1 MVCERVRYIFGIAVV
16 VSVLMMLGI
25 DPVDTA
31 VRPTKLDYRI
41 VTLPNGLKVILSE
54 DHSTPIVHLQLWYHV
69 GSKNEPTGRTG
80 FAHLFEHLMFMGTKN
95 VPIGQFDNIME
106 GAGGSNNATTS
117 SDRTNYFESGPREL
131 LELFLFLEADRM
143 TGLSQA
149 MTLEKLNTQRGVV
162 RNERR
167 QSYENRPYGQLWLEV
182 PALIYPAGHP
192 YHHPVIVA
200 AETAQFDQMSGG
212 RLILGFGPGGLMSD
226 AELFGMEDM
235 PERYRVAMES
245 IDIILA
251 LWNAEAP
258 LRFDGEHFPM
268 TLERRV
274 WLSHGVGRMAETFQ
288 KPHPPVALAMVGPGG
303 QTAETIAE
311 RDFIPISANFVPVS
325 NLVAQW
331 QSYAQTRERLGK
343 MADPSIWRV
352 CRNVLVT
359 ESDAQA
365 QDILADPDGTF
376 AYYYRYIR
384 GVRQIEEFREH
395 QGKPLPELN
404 ALLEV
409 DVALEESVIAGSL
422 ASVQERLVDL
432 VDQLGPFGTLVM
444 VGQDWDDAVMWPTSM
459 RRMAEEVMPV
469 LTQHADQLK

>member
-1 MVCERVRYIFGIAVV
+1 MELGLFTQPVHRAEKPWATALAEDRE
-16 VSVLMMLGI
+16 SVLLAEKLGFSEVWI
-25 DPVDTA
+25 GEHFS
-31 VRPTKLDYRI
+31 TKAEQI
-41 VTLPNGLKVILSE
+41 PS
-54 DHSTPIVHLQLWYHV
+54 P
-69 GSKNEPTGRTG
+69 
-80 FAHLFEHLMFMGTKN
+80 LMFLASLIEQTST
-95 VPIGQFDNIME
+95 IRF
-106 GAGGSNNATTS
+106 AT
-117 SDRTNYFESGPREL
+117 
-131 LELFLFLEADRM
+131 
-143 TGLSQA
+143 
-149 MTLEKLNTQRGVV
+149 GVI
-162 RNERR
+162 N
-167 QSYENRPYGQLWLEV
+167 L
-182 PALIYPAGHP
+182 P

-274 WLSHGVGRMAETFQ
+274 WLSHGVGRMAQTFQ

-343 MADPSIWRV
+343 IVDPSIWRV

-395 QGKPLPELN
+395 QDKPLLELN

-444 VGQDWDDAVMWPTSM
+444 VGQDWDDPVMWPTSM

>member
-1 MVCERVRYIFGIAVV
+1 MARNLIEQPDPATAQYLNQHMSLEVEAAMSSAAVASMLPRGKAQSVRSECREATVKALQVVEAERSRCADAEIRTLEAACKSAADGEAAAKMAVAQAHNTVKRTETDLTAANAKLSNLRARLPAEGEVEDNIEDRLAKTESELSKSWDNLEDAIKAEIAGEVV
-16 VSVLMMLGI
+16 EQW
-25 DPVDTA
+25 P
-31 VRPTKLDYRI
+31 R
-41 VTLPNGLKVILSE
+41 
-54 DHSTPIVHLQLWYHV
+54 STPYQFKKPLQ
-69 GSKNEPTGRTG
+69 K
-80 FAHLFEHLMFMGTKN
+80 A
-95 VPIGQFDNIME
+95 
-106 GAGGSNNATTS
+106 
-117 SDRTNYFESGPREL
+117 
-131 LELFLFLEADRM
+131 
-143 TGLSQA
+143 
-149 MTLEKLNTQRGVV
+149 
-162 RNERR
+162 
-167 QSYENRPYGQLWLEV
+167 
-182 PALIYPAGHP
+182 
-192 YHHPVIVA
+192 A
-200 AETAQFDQMSGG
+200 AEA
-212 RLILGFGPGGLMSD
+212 
-226 AELFGMEDM
+226 
-235 PERYRVAMES
+235 V
-245 IDIILA
+245 
-251 LWNAEAP
+251 
-258 LRFDGEHFPM
+258 
-268 TLERRV
+268 
-274 WLSHGVGRMAETFQ
+274 
-288 KPHPPVALAMVGPGG
+288 AMVGPGG

-359 ESDAQA
+359 DSDAQA

-422 ASVQERLVDL
+422 ASVQDRLVDL